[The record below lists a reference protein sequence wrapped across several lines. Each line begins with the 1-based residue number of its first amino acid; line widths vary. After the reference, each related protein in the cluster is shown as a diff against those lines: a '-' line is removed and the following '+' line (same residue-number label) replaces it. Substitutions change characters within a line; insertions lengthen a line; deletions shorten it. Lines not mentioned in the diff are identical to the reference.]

1 MLFAQRWL
9 AFCGNMRNNKHMN
22 SKMLLQAG
30 GIGAAAMAYI
40 ALLIFHYD
48 IFSIYTLFFGILGGA
63 AGVIIAYKV
72 KFG

>member
-1 MLFAQRWL
+1 
-9 AFCGNMRNNKHMN
+9 MN

-30 GIGAAAMAYI
+30 GIGAAALAYI

-48 IFSIYTLFFGILGGA
+48 ILSIYTLFFGLIGGA
-63 AGVIIAYKV
+63 IGILVAYKV

>member
-1 MLFAQRWL
+1 
-9 AFCGNMRNNKHMN
+9 MN

-30 GIGAAAMAYI
+30 GIGAAAVAYI

-48 IFSIYTLFFGILGGA
+48 IFSIYTLFFGLLGA
-63 AGVIIAYKV
+63 ATGVIIAYKV

>member
-1 MLFAQRWL
+1 VRH
-9 AFCGNMRNNKHMN
+9 NKIMN

-30 GIGAAAMAYI
+30 GIGAAALAYI

-48 IFSIYTLFFGILGGA
+48 ILSIYTLFFGLIGGA
-63 AGVIIAYKV
+63 IGILVAYKV